1 MPLPPYIIQ
10 YILTVGLLISRGRYE
25 KLFKSA
31 ESSVASEDYTSE
43 SRRED
48 NDRAA
53 MRLYQN
59 LMKKLMR

>member
-1 MPLPPYIIQ
+1 MYLKIDDLDTEDI
-10 YILTVGLLISRGRYE
+10 
-25 KLFKSA
+25 KSA
-31 ESSVASEDYTSE
+31 ESSVESEDYTSE

-48 NDRAA
+48 IDRAA